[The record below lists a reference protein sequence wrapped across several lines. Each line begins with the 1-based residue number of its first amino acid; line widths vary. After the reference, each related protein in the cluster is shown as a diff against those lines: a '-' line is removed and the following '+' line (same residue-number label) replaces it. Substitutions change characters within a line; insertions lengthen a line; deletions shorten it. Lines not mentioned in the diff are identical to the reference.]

1 MSKNKPIELT
11 QAQIY
16 NKLYNLA
23 IELQDLYVIIT
34 TGQPMSGYS
43 MEDITGRYKCL
54 IKYRTMLHKQL
65 TELQKEEV

>member
-16 NKLYNLA
+16 NKLYNSA

-34 TGQPMSGYS
+34 TGQQMSGYS
-43 MEDITGRYKCL
+43 MDQSHCFRINEN
-54 IKYRTMLHKQL
+54 KY
-65 TELQKEEV
+65 